1 MSTMDDLGAR
11 FRRLEYIDA
20 PDLWNEAVG
29 RAAEADVA
37 ARRSSSAG
45 WMLIAAALIL
55 MALAATITVGT
66 WFTRPEPA
74 PASVERA
81 NGLIVGQ
88 DGCGRVV
95 GVDRETGA
103 VEEIVAESAA
113 CAAGEDMFLV
123 NAAWS
128 SDGARMAYLMAP
140 ACSGC
145 DRPLGPEATAES
157 GAWIYEAKTGER
169 RLVEPCPGMWCLNL
183 DISPA
188 GSLLAFV
195 TQTYEDPDFV
205 HSLIVVEVD
214 SGDSH
219 RIELS
224 GTPGAP
230 AFSPDGGRIVIPLL
244 GGRSGLHVVDVS
256 GIADRGPGDEPEPRL
271 LYGMVDAVGPQWSP
285 DGTWIVFQER
295 GGNPMGASAAPD
307 EGTHEIWAVRADGTG
322 PRLLASGPTSEGPLF
337 PTWSPDSSTVAF
349 ITTPG
354 AGGEGSTLELWT
366 VGLDGER
373 PMRTYASGCCVYGW
387 ASPTWSP
394 DGEWIAFG
402 AEVDGNAE
410 ASGLLAIRPDGTD
423 LHQVSATMFE
433 TIWQPL
439 PVD

>member
-1 MSTMDDLGAR
+1 VSTMDDLGAR

-20 PDLWNEAVG
+20 PDLWTEAVG
-29 RAAEADVA
+29 RAADADVVA
-37 ARRSSSAG
+37 QRSSKAG

-66 WFTRPEPA
+66 WFTRPEPS

-113 CAAGEDMFLV
+113 CAAGEDMSLV

-140 ACSGC
+140 GC
-145 DRPLGPEATAES
+145 CDGPLGPEATAES
-157 GAWIYEAKTGER
+157 GAWIYEAETGER
-169 RLVEPCPGMWCLNL
+169 RLVQPCPGMWCLDL
-183 DISPA
+183 DISPG
-188 GSLLAFV
+188 GSLVAFV
-195 TQTYEDPDFV
+195 AQTYEDPDFV
-205 HSLIVVEVD
+205 QTLIVVEVD

-271 LYGMVDAVGPQWSP
+271 LYGMVDAVSPQWSP

-295 GGNPMGASAAPD
+295 GGNPMGTSAAPD

-337 PTWSPDSSTVAF
+337 PTWSPDSSTVTF
-349 ITTPG
+349 FTTPG
-354 AGGEGSTLELWT
+354 SGGEGSTLELWT

-373 PMRTYASGCCVYGW
+373 PMLTYASGCCVYGW
-387 ASPTWSP
+387 APPTWSP

-402 AEVDGNAE
+402 AEVEGHAE
-410 ASGLLAIRPDGTD
+410 ASGVLAIRPDGTD

-439 PVD
+439 PAD